1 MSKLLVPI
9 DFSECSLNALD
20 FAIAIAKKTGAEVM
34 LYHGYHVMT
43 DTDYAPVAIGYVGIQ
58 LEEQQKLWDNRM
70 AELCQDLA
78 KQVYDTGKPLKI
90 HQVVKMGIAVDD
102 MADMTD
108 TDEYKMV
115 VMGTK
120 GASGIEKF
128 LFGSVT
134 SAVADRVKVPVLA
147 VPKGV
152 KYKGFDNIV
161 YGTNFDEQDIKVIDG
176 LIDFANNFDSK
187 ITCLHI
193 NTNAETFTN
202 DKVEMGVLRETY
214 WFTPVDRLDFALRR
228 ADSVQ
233 KGLEHYLQEH
243 NTDLLVVLH
252 LNRGF
257 LERIFERSVSKGL
270 TFHSEVPLLIL
281 KK

>member
-34 LYHGYHVMT
+34 LYHGYHVIV
-43 DTDYAPVAIGYVGIQ
+43 DTDYAPVAIGYVGMQ
-58 LEEQQKLWDNRM
+58 LEQQQELWENRM
-70 AELCQDLA
+70 AELRQDLA
-78 KQVYDTGKPLKI
+78 KQVYDSGQPLKI
-90 HQVVKMGIAVDD
+90 HQVVKMGMVVDD
-102 MADMTD
+102 LADMTD
-108 TDEYKMV
+108 TDEYEMV
-115 VMGTK
+115 IMGTN

-134 SAVADRVKVPVLA
+134 SAVSNQVKVPVLA

-152 KYKGFDNIV
+152 QYKGFEHMV
-161 YGTNFDEQDIKVIDG
+161 YGINFDEQDIKVIDG

-193 NTNAETFTN
+193 NTDTDNFTN
-202 DKVEMGVLRETY
+202 DKVELEVLRETY

-228 ADSVQ
+228 DASVQ

-243 NTDLLVVLH
+243 GTDLLVVLH
-252 LNRGF
+252 QNRSF
-257 LERIFERSVSKGL
+257 LERIFERSISKGL